1 MIRRPPRSTRT
12 DTLFPYTTLFRSPYR
27 KDLGSR
33 GATRPSAHRHRRP
46 RRPHRRSGGRPET
59 VPGDWL
65 MLSPHVL
72 AGWDISLLRGGDAM
86 ELAISAGLA
95 LLLLGRSW
103 LLASWACPR
112 LRSLWLERVGL
123 HGAGLGARLGTIMR
137 GTEERGV

>member
-1 MIRRPPRSTRT
+1 MRIS
-12 DTLFPYTTLFRSPYR
+12 DWSSDVCSSDLSAKLPYR

-46 RRPHRRSGGRPET
+46 RRPHRRSGGWPET

-86 ELAISAGLA
+86 EMAISAGIA
-95 LLLLGRSW
+95 LLLLVLSDRKSG
-103 LLASWACPR
+103 
-112 LRSLWLERVGL
+112 RVGK
-123 HGAGLGARLGTIMR
+123 GG
-137 GTEERGV
+137 